1 MKIVRMNFEIPNDLR
16 KKLKEKL
23 AKEGRSI
30 KWFYPKCEAKE
41 TGLVYDNEVSPDIE
55 SGDFSYTLEN
65 GLSEY
70 VIN

>member
-30 KWFYPKCEAKE
+30 KWFYLKQTEAFIKE
-41 TGLVYDNEVSPDIE
+41 KR
-55 SGDFSYTLEN
+55 
-65 GLSEY
+65 
-70 VIN
+70 